1 MKQLIPAFLC
11 LILLLTGSCKSQ
23 TESPKQSGEPVT
35 TEPATD
41 DAADTLVLA
50 KDGASG
56 YVIVYD
62 EADSGARSLAG
73 DIWETLFRATGAR
86 LPIVSTADKSDRT
99 QKEIVI
105 CNADG
110 AVQTMTEGIKN
121 DFLIAAKAQKLFL
134 WADSEEMKT
143 YLCLIKI
150 KNSKICQR

>member
-1 MKQLIPAFLC
+1 MKKSLMKQLIPAFLC

-62 EADSGARSLAG
+62 EADSGARSLAA
-73 DIWETLFRATGAR
+73 ICLPKTTRFRFGGWDCT
-86 LPIVSTADKSDRT
+86 PWYSST
-99 QKEIVI
+99 
-105 CNADG
+105 
-110 AVQTMTEGIKN
+110 
-121 DFLIAAKAQKLFL
+121 
-134 WADSEEMKT
+134 
-143 YLCLIKI
+143 
-150 KNSKICQR
+150 